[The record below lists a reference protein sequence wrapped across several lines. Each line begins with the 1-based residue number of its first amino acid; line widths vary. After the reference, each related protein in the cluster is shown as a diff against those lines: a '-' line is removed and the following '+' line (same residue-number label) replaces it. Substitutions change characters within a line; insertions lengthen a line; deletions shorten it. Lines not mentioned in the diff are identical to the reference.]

1 MLTLRGKVVTEGAL
15 HCQRQAAQQVI
26 EPGGNYAL
34 VLKATRA
41 RGGMMC
47 RCCRT
52 TDTATPLAQDTQISE
67 GYGRIATRIANVSA
81 DVAWLQAAHHG
92 PGLSAVGKALA
103 IGQQDGMIREPR
115 RCCLLSGARA
125 AARLNCIVRGRW
137 GIANGRHW
145 APDAAGNEAQ
155 ARN

>member
-1 MLTLRGKVVTEGAL
+1 MLLLRDDRPATAVGPGYSN
-15 HCQRQAAQQVI
+15 QRGTRRI
-26 EPGGNYAL
+26 E
-34 VLKATRA
+34 
-41 RGGMMC
+41 
-47 RCCRT
+47 
-52 TDTATPLAQDTQISE
+52 
-67 GYGRIATRIANVSA
+67 TRIASVSA
-81 DVAWLQAAHHG
+81 DVAGLQAAHHG
-92 PGLSAVGKALA
+92 PGLSAVGKAHT
-103 IGQQDGMIREPR
+103 IRQPEGVIREPR